1 MPSVGSDN
9 SPQDIVSE
17 KAVPETNN
25 ALTSLDSEEADKLR
39 SKALSTD
46 VTKLKNGY
54 FSSPRIVGSFLGT
67 GIVVVATYFQFQ
79 ALAAAVSSVN
89 ADIGPS
95 ANIALVNTV
104 WTVSQPI
111 SLLLFG
117 RLSDRFGRRN
127 FALGSCVL
135 AIVGGIV
142 AATAQSI
149 ETLIGAEVIMGIAS
163 GVPAAYPLLAGELV
177 SNKHKYVGTALVVV
191 PNVIAT
197 GFGAYIGLRLV
208 QVANWRWIFYVYIMM
223 MVPGAIL
230 WFFFYHPPSYT
241 QLHGKKSSKLAELK
255 KVDWTGVG
263 LLVAGLALFLLGI
276 SWGGPTQP
284 WSSPRILGLLLSGA
298 AAIVAFILY
307 EVFLPPAQPIVPMHF
322 FRDMRGFTCLEVIS
336 ATYGII
342 NIALFVMWPQ
352 QVVYIFG
359 STVSSWEETAWLS
372 TTAAFGL
379 WGGIVILG
387 PLMSWIGHIRYQIL
401 ISSIWMTA
409 FLGAMASITVENK
422 SRAIA
427 FSFLAGW
434 TIGWGEVIAAIVVQY
449 VVSDQDLG
457 VAFSV
462 ISASRTI
469 FGSIFTAAFIAV
481 YTNKVPGY
489 LTSIV
494 PQRVLE
500 DGLPASSLSA
510 LMTAAATANQTAL
523 LEIDGMTPELLHT
536 TNIAVS
542 DAYSKSYAY
551 VYYFAV
557 AIGGLAIIASLCM
570 RDFDE
575 YLTGHVSR
583 QLYHKKDTS
592 TDPLEVTTREVDD
605 VQDGDIKGNM
615 TG

>member
-54 FSSPRIVGSFLGT
+54 FSSPKIVGSFLGT

-307 EVFLPPAQPIVPMHF
+307 EVFLPPAQPIVPMYF

-342 NIALFVMWPQ
+342 NIALFIMWPQ

-422 SRAIA
+422 ARAIA

-489 LTSIV
+489 LTSMV

-536 TNIAVS
+536 TIIAVS

-557 AIGGLAIIASLCM
+557 AIGGLSIIASVCM

-605 VQDGDIKGNM
+605 VQDGDIEGKM